1 MENAINAQLMIIEET
16 KRSFLEDVINM
27 EKDLIQFI
35 VKIRNAHNAQELIIE
50 KEIAYG
56 LKKDLRFKRNKN

>member
-35 VKIRNAHNAQELIIE
+35 VKT
-50 KEIAYG
+50 
-56 LKKDLRFKRNKN
+56 